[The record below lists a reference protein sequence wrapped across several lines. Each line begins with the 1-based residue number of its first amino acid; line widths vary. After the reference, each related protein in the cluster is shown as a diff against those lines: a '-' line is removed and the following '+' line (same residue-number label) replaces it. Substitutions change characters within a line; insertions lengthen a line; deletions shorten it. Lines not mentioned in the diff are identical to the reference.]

1 MMVSYK
7 YLSSPVKFDT
17 QNVIVLVVENKE
29 LFRNTIVSLS
39 NGNEDDVLIIS
50 KNFTP
55 LDYSK
60 QICLVDNPIIIN
72 CKNKRLQTKVNS
84 ELATAINEL
93 YFNEFD
99 LVQNSI
105 SNLIYKL
112 SELLDFNFFSVTEIN
127 SQSLVKFLSFEPKFE
142 SDANSLSNL
151 LFYLELLKNHLNI
164 ECFVITNLFLYYS
177 KEELDLLFNSL
188 KLKNIYVVAI
198 ENHSPKYSDNN
209 FKLAIVDDS
218 LCSIVDDL

>member
-1 MMVSYK
+1 MVSYK

-17 QNVIVLVVENKE
+17 KNVIALVIENKE

-39 NGNEDDVLIIS
+39 NGNEDDILIIS

-60 QICLVDNPIIIN
+60 QICLIDNSILIDF
-72 CKNKRLQTKVNS
+72 KNKRLQSKVNS
-84 ELATAINEL
+84 ELATAINEV
-93 YFNEFD
+93 YYKEFD
-99 LVQNSI
+99 SVQNSI
-105 SNLIYKL
+105 SDLICKL
-112 SELLDFNFFSVTEIN
+112 SELLDFNFFSVAEIN
-127 SQSLVKFLSFEPKFE
+127 AQSLVKFLSFEPKFE
-142 SDANSLSNL
+142 SDTNSLSNL

-164 ECFVITNLFLYYS
+164 ECFVIINLFLYYS
-177 KEELDLLFNSL
+177 KDELDLLFNSL

-198 ENHSPKYSDNN
+198 ENQSPEYSNSN

-218 LCSIVDDL
+218 LCSIIDD